1 MLYSYVYSD
10 NTKYIVVCQYSDGN
24 PSFYI
29 PTVSNLSSHHQPS
42 IVPQLNRRH
51 TFVDVYG
58 YQVDTHCGTP
68 TTTTR
73 PPLYGPSEQ
82 PSLSTLLPLPSLVLT
97 SVFDIYY
104 IELVILLDKS
114 IDAYIIPFPCNI
126 CPNII
131 KMQMNHCY
139 VMYELVDTAH
149 THWPIRD
156 RSRSTR
162 LFTSTILAVHKLG
175 RRFSQLNICWQKVFQ
190 YNFGI

>member
-1 MLYSYVYSD
+1 M
-10 NTKYIVVCQYSDGN
+10 
-24 PSFYI
+24 
-29 PTVSNLSSHHQPS
+29 
-42 IVPQLNRRH
+42 
-51 TFVDVYG
+51 
-58 YQVDTHCGTP
+58 DTHCGTP

-190 YNFGI
+190 YNFGIWHFQIVDHLMRKGFGCIQYRLNFDRKYHFDDQYQACHFIGYNVELLQTE